1 VSVALAE
8 LHVHL
13 EATATPDLV
22 RRLAERNRIT
32 IPPGTLD
39 GDRYV
44 WHDFLDFLR
53 TFDRAVTV
61 IRTAE
66 DYRDITFEY
75 LQACAGEGAIYV
87 EVTVSPDHADQA
99 GLGYADMLAGV
110 AQGIDDARS
119 ASGIESR
126 MIVTAVRNFGVER
139 AEWVARTAAAQ
150 AHPYVTGFGLAG
162 DEAGFPPGPF
172 GRAFAIAHDG
182 GLGITCHAGEWVG
195 PESVR
200 GALALP
206 VPVTRLGHGVRAIE
220 DPALVAELAERGTVL
235 EVCPTSNVVLDA
247 YPSYAAHPF
256 PTLRDAGVRVTLG
269 SDDPPYWGA
278 TIGGEYEVARREWG
292 LDDPLWREW
301 GRVPTIGASPAV
313 AAAEMFLAEGDGRLH
328 EAGIRVEQQL
338 GRVEPMTQLRLER
351 PVHPISVALPRPDI
365 RDLDRPDAGATLD
378 AAAPRWRD
386 GCAST
391 AGGHQ
396 CSTSVCRH
404 PGDRHDRVVFGT
416 T

>member
-1 VSVALAE
+1 MSVALAE

-66 DYRDITFEY
+66 DYRDITLEY

-99 GLGYADMLAGV
+99 GLGYTDMLAGV
-110 AQGIDDARS
+110 AQGIDDARA

-172 GRAFAIAHDG
+172 GRAFAIAHDA

-235 EVCPTSNVVLDA
+235 EVCPTSNVVLHA

-256 PTLRDAGVRVTLG
+256 PTLRDAGVRLTLG

-292 LDDPLWREW
+292 LDD
-301 GRVPTIGASPAV
+301 
-313 AAAEMFLAEGDGRLH
+313 AALRDVTATALRAAFAPE
-328 EAGIRVEQQL
+328 
-338 GRVEPMTQLRLER
+338 QLRN
-351 PVHPISVALPRPDI
+351 ALLARN
-365 RDLDRPDAGATLD
+365 
-378 AAAPRWRD
+378 
-386 GCAST
+386 
-391 AGGHQ
+391 Q
-396 CSTSVCRH
+396 Q
-404 PGDRHDRVVFGT
+404 
-416 T
+416 

>member
-1 VSVALAE
+1 VTVALAE

-22 RRLAERNRIT
+22 RRLAARNGMT
-32 IPPGTLD
+32 IPPGTIE

-44 WHDFLDFLR
+44 WHDFLDFLQ

-75 LQACAGEGAIYV
+75 LQACAAEGAIYV
-87 EVTVSPDHADQA
+87 ELTVSPDHADQA

-110 AQGIDDARS
+110 AQGIDDARA
-119 ASGIESR
+119 ASGVESR
-126 MIVTAVRNFGVER
+126 MIVTTVRNFGVER
-139 AEWVARTAAAQ
+139 AERVARTAAEQ
-150 AHPYVTGFGLAG
+150 PHPYVTGFGMAG

-172 GRAFAIAHDG
+172 GRAFAIAHDA
-182 GLGITCHAGEWVG
+182 GLGITCHAGEWAG

-247 YPSYAAHPF
+247 YPGYAEHPF
-256 PTLRDAGVRVTLG
+256 PRLRDAGVQVTLG

-292 LDDPLWREW
+292 LPDDALRE
-301 GRVPTIGASPAV
+301 VTATAV
-313 AAAEMFLAEGDGRLH
+313 RAAFIPDELRNALLARIQH
-328 EAGIRVEQQL
+328 
-338 GRVEPMTQLRLER
+338 
-351 PVHPISVALPRPDI
+351 
-365 RDLDRPDAGATLD
+365 
-378 AAAPRWRD
+378 
-386 GCAST
+386 
-391 AGGHQ
+391 
-396 CSTSVCRH
+396 
-404 PGDRHDRVVFGT
+404 
-416 T
+416 